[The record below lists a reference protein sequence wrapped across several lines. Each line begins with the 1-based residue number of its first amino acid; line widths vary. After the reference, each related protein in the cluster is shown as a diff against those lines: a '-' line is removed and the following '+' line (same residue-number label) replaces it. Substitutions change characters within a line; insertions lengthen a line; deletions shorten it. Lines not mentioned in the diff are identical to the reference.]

1 MSRAEIR
8 TIVQSIFVEHFN
20 IAAATIIWNDTLEK
34 LNDNFRFLGFLL
46 ELEQLLNTR
55 FNTKILLVEH
65 ISAII
70 HTPEDI
76 ITLIYETIQ
85 ISKE

>member
-1 MSRAEIR
+1 M
-8 TIVQSIFVEHFN
+8 EHFN
-20 IAAATIIWNDTLEK
+20 IAATAIVWDDTLEK

-46 ELEQLLNTR
+46 ELEKLLDTR

-70 HTPEDI
+70 HTPDDI
-76 ITLIYETIQ
+76 VTLIYETIQ
-85 ISKE
+85 NSKK